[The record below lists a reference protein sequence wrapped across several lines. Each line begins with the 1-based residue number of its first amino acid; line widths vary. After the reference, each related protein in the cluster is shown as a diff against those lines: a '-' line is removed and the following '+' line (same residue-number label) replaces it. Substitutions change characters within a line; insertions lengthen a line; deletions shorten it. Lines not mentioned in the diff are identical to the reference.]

1 MANRYSL
8 SNDRRQNPFG
18 SIIRVLLELI
28 IIVIGIYI
36 AFQLENN
43 REAKNKEALERS
55 YLEQLLE
62 EVKINESELRADQD
76 SRKSQVIYL
85 QKILETPLRQVDADT
100 LRRAVDLLLMVRL
113 YSPTDAVYQDLV
125 SSGNLG
131 IIKSNDFKRVLMN
144 YRRALSRVPST
155 ENRDVNLIAN
165 QLEPYF
171 LEKELLSFLE
181 PHEDVEAIDIS
192 NDQKDRM
199 IRQLLRERKFIDLVY
214 LRIHT
219 IQDVIF
225 FENPMQWHLEG
236 MKNLLKIEL
245 GLSAN

>member
-8 SNDRRQNPFG
+8 SGDRRRNPFG
-18 SIIRVLLELI
+18 TIARGTLELFI
-28 IIVIGIYI
+28 IIIGIYI

-43 REAKNKEALERS
+43 REAKNKAALEKN

-62 EVKINESELRADQD
+62 EVEINQEELKADQD
-76 SRKSQVIYL
+76 ERNEQLVFLK
-85 QKILETPLRQVDADT
+85 KILETPLRQVDADT
-100 LRRAVDLLLMVRL
+100 LRKAVDALFTVRL

-131 IIKSNDFKRVLMN
+131 IIKSDEFKRVLMY

-155 ENRDVNLIAN
+155 EDRDVKLISD
-165 QLEPYF
+165 QLEPY
-171 LEKELLSFLE
+171 LMEKQLLSFLE
-181 PHEDVEAIDIS
+181 PHRDLNEIS
-192 NDQKDRM
+192 ISLDQKDRM
-199 IRQLLRERKFIDLVY
+199 IRQLLRDRKFIDLVY

-225 FENPMQWHLEG
+225 FENPMQWHLRN
-236 MKNLLKIEL
+236 MKKLLEEEL
-245 GLSAN
+245 GLS